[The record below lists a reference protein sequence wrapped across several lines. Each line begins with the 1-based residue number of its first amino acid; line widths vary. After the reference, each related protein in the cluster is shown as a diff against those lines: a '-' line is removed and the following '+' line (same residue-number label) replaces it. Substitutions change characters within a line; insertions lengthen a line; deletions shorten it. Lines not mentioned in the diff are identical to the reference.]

1 VKSESFTWGLVFPG
15 QLLAKRQDFEVYLPR
30 ATARMPL
37 RSGRVPNSSSI
48 SRCMHLKSSELVVIK
63 TA

>member
-1 VKSESFTWGLVFPG
+1 
-15 QLLAKRQDFEVYLPR
+15 
-30 ATARMPL
+30 MPL
-37 RSGRVPNSSSI
+37 RAGRVPNSSSI